1 MSEDMIRHSMVL
13 TKSSLCCRWSL
24 VVSLIYNIVLINLPK
39 LEDKLMPRKLFGFS
53 FSIDLRIEKI
63 DSSIQE
69 FG

>member
-1 MSEDMIRHSMVL
+1 MVL

-24 VVSLIYNIVLINLPK
+24 VVSLIYNIVLIDLPK
-39 LEDKLMPRKLFGFS
+39 LEDKLMPQKLFGFS